1 VNFEEVVQ
9 KAIRGDDQSFL
20 AAIQTVKIDL
30 YKTALAY
37 LRKEEDALEAIQEV
51 TFRAYKGLKGLK
63 EPGYFRTWIIRIMI
77 NYCNDTLKKQRR
89 IILNEELLLA
99 EGEAEDHS
107 LLEIE
112 EAMQRLDE
120 RSREIITLKYFHDLK
135 IKDIALTLD
144 CPEGTVKTWLFKA
157 LKSLRKNLDEKGG
170 VSHV

>member
-1 VNFEEVVQ
+1 MSFEEVVQ

-37 LRKEEDALEAIQEV
+37 LRKEEDALEALQEV

-63 EPGYFRTWIIRIMI
+63 EPCYFKTWIIRIMI

-89 IILNEELLLA
+89 IILNDDLLDA
-99 EGEAEDHS
+99 EGAAEDHS

-135 IKDIALTLD
+135 IKDIAKTLD

-157 LKSLRKNLDEKGG
+157 LKSLRENLDEKGG